1 MRLKKLA
8 AVLLVLLLLITGL
21 DIRYGVISGPC
32 RRVPGS
38 AGLPPEG
45 SALTGRRKTEKIPV
59 NPWVGGNFPV

>member
-32 RRVPGS
+32 RRVPVLMYTT
-38 AGLPPEG
+38 LPRP
-45 SALTGRRKTEKIPV
+45 ATGGPRSPLPDSGTR
-59 NPWVGGNFPV
+59 